1 MPITFSCPA
10 CGRQI
15 KTADANAGRKATV
28 PITFAVP
35 GESAFAAKA
44 KPKAGRR

>member
-1 MPITFSCPA
+1 VVGEGQTWLGDA
-10 CGRQI
+10 
-15 KTADANAGRKATV
+15 TVTTDANAGRKATV